1 MGTLE
6 FLNGY
11 VKPMYG
17 HVRTRTVGTS
27 MTVQPS
33 SHSATSTVL
42 ANQHSHVHG
51 RVCDPHRKMLQK
63 RHTELEQ
70 ARASFRLT
78 EDLVFAV
85 DNVYHWFGNES
96 DYYGKLQMVDSAISC
111 KGSAPMDVLLTVTV
125 RHASLSERLPTFEVR
140 LSVDSIL
147 CACLRY
153 RYAHLIRDTRDALS
167 HSPTTEGDNC
177 PNNTCHTMLI
187 QQIVP

>member
-1 MGTLE
+1 M
-6 FLNGY
+6 
-11 VKPMYG
+11 P
-17 HVRTRTVGTS
+17 
-27 MTVQPS
+27 VQPS
-33 SHSATSTVL
+33 SHSPTSTLL
-42 ANQHSHVHG
+42 AAQHSHLHG
-51 RVCDPHRKMLQK
+51 LVCDPHWKMLQK

-140 LSVDSIL
+140 LSVDSIC

-153 RYAHLIRDTRDALS
+153 RYEHLIRDTRDTRS